1 VVLDE
6 VLHLDWIVAAHD
18 RVDSGRKVGNLVVRP

>member
-1 VVLDE
+1 MVLDE

>member
-1 VVLDE
+1 MVLDE
-6 VLHLDWIVAAHD
+6 VLDLEQIAAAHE